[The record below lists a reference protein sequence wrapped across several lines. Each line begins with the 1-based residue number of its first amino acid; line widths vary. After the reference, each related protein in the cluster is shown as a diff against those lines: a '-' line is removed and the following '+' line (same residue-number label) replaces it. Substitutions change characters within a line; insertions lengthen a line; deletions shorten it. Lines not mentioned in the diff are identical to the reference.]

1 MVQNPNKPSTNAR
14 AALDAHSTWLKEESP
29 KVMQLRTAGPRIP
42 ANDLELPQQPSL
54 LQSPKP
60 AAKGKAVAEVEGK
73 EGSLEKLKKV
83 KNLQK
88 LRSLKN
94 QRVNRVETR
103 LLW

>member
-1 MVQNPNKPSTNAR
+1 
-14 AALDAHSTWLKEESP
+14 
-29 KVMQLRTAGPRIP
+29 MQLRTAGPRIP

-60 AAKGKAVAEVEGK
+60 AAKGKAVAGRGK
-73 EGSLEKLKKV
+73 GGKLEKLKKV

-103 LLW
+103 LL